1 MKGVDEIVF
10 ALREGG
16 RDGHWYANFSYYAA
30 GVERKAYG
38 RAGGGLYRLNVRT
51 GKATPIL
58 EDAQGQVRDP
68 QVHYDGRRIVFAYRK
83 AGSEHYHLY
92 EINADLP
99 AGSAPAGQAGGTA
112 LRQLTNDDPYD
123 DFEPTYLP
131 DGGIMFVSSRC
142 KRWVNCWLTQVAV
155 LYRCDADGGNMRV
168 LSANTEQDN
177 TPWPLPDG
185 RVLYTRW
192 EYVDR
197 SQVDYHHLWT
207 ANPDGSGQTVYY
219 GNLRPGTVMI
229 DAKPIPGTGKVAAIF
244 SPGHG
249 NREHAGPIYVVDP
262 NAGPDEPKAARRAAR
277 GDNYRDVWAF
287 SEHAF
292 LAAESKR
299 IVLLDD
305 TGRVEALYTDARLEA
320 HEPRPLIARPREPV
334 IAPRGDLA
342 QPVGRCVLSDAA
354 NGRNMTGVR
363 PGQIRKLLV
372 LESLPKPINYT
383 GGMDPLTYGGTFTL
397 ERLMG
402 TVPVEPD
409 GSAYFELPALRGLFF
424 VALDA
429 NDVSVKRMQ
438 SFMTVQPGETV
449 GCVGCHEQRTQT
461 ALPAAGLL
469 ATRRPPSRIE
479 PIAGVPDVLDF
490 PRDIQPILD
499 RHCVRCHDYRPHD
512 GAAEGPRAGGVIL
525 TGDRGPMFSHSYIT
539 LTVRKQFVD
548 GRNNPKSNLPPRAIG
563 SSASPLMRKLG
574 PEARVGGPDH
584 HGVKVSRREADIV
597 RCWIETGAAY
607 PGTYASLGNGSIGG
621 YYENAPVQTDFTWPE
636 TKAAAAALARRCDSC
651 HAAARRL
658 PHALAD
664 ENDLSFWRP
673 DWKNPRMPAIR
684 HLVFN
689 LTRPELSLML
699 LAPLGKPAGGLGM
712 CRKVETPPPPAGKAP
727 AATPKP
733 VEPPEFVEV
742 FHDAADAD
750 YQTILTFVRRG
761 QAVLDEMKRFDMPG
775 FRPPEPYVREMKR
788 YGLLPPTFDRTRDPI
803 DVYAADQAY
812 WKSLWYRPPGGR

>member
-1 MKGVDEIVF
+1 MKGVEELVF
-10 ALREGG
+10 AIREGG

-38 RAGGGLYRLNVRT
+38 RPGGGLYRLNVRT
-51 GKATPIL
+51 GKVTPIL
-58 EDAQGQVRDP
+58 EDPQGQVRDP
-68 QVHYDGRRIVFAYRK
+68 QVNYDGRRIVFAYRK

-92 EINADLP
+92 EINAD
-99 AGSAPAGQAGGTA
+99 GTA
-112 LRQLTNDDPYD
+112 LKQLTDDEPYD
-123 DFEPTYLP
+123 DFEPAYLP

-155 LYRCDADGGNMRV
+155 LYRCDGDGGNMRP

-229 DAKPIPGTGKVAAIF
+229 DAKPIPGTSKVAAIF

-262 NAGPDEPKAARRAAR
+262 NAGPDEPKAAGRAVR
-277 GDNYRDVWAF
+277 GDNYRDVWPF

-292 LAAESKR
+292 LAAENKR

-305 TGRVEALYTDARLEA
+305 TGRIQTLYTDPRLEV
-320 HEPRPLIARPREPV
+320 HEPRPLAPRPREPV
-334 IAPRGDLA
+334 IAPRADLA
-342 QPVGRCVLSDAA
+342 QPIGRCVLSDAA
-354 NGRNMTGVR
+354 AGRNMAGVK
-363 PGQIRKLLV
+363 PGQIRKILV

-397 ERLMG
+397 ERLVG
-402 TVPVEPD
+402 TVPVEAD
-409 GSAYFELPALRGLFF
+409 GSAYFELPALRALYF

-449 GCVGCHEQRTQT
+449 GCVGCHEQRTQ
-461 ALPAAGLL
+461 AAPPRAGLL

-499 RHCVRCHDYRPHD
+499 RYCVRCHDYRPHD
-512 GAAEGPRAGGVIL
+512 RAAEGPRAGGVIL
-525 TGDRGPMFSHSYIT
+525 SGDRGPMFSHSYIA
-539 LTVRKQFVD
+539 LTIRGQFVD

-584 HGVKVSRREADIV
+584 HGVKLSRHEVDVV
-597 RCWIETGAAY
+597 RCWIESGAAY

-621 YYENAPVQTDFTWPE
+621 YYENNPVQTDFAWPE
-636 TKAAAAALARRCDSC
+636 TKAAAAAMGRRCDSC
-651 HAAARRL
+651 HLAARRL

-673 DWKNPRMPAIR
+673 DWRDPRMPAIR

-699 LAPLGKPAGGLGM
+699 LAPLGKSAGGLGM
-712 CRKVETPPPPAGKAP
+712 CRKVDLTVKP
-727 AATPKP
+727 TPKSI
-733 VEPPEFVEV
+733 EPPEFVEV
-742 FHDAADAD
+742 FHDTADAD
-750 YQTILTFVRRG
+750 YQTILAFVRRG

-775 FRPPEPYVREMKR
+775 FHPTEPYVREMKR
-788 YGLLPPTFDRTRDPI
+788 YGLLPATFDRTRDPI
-803 DVYAADQAY
+803 DVYATDQAY
-812 WKSLWYRPPGGR
+812 WKSLWYRPSGK